1 MKKHLFLVL
10 AMLFHLSVF
19 SQQTDKKDVIIKTNG
34 DELTGSVK
42 GIDDSTIQFVYAGE
56 ELVYKLKKSE
66 ILKITFASGRV
77 EKFNVAGTP
86 PAATAGAAATNQP
99 ATTKEERRNKIAI
112 LPFGYLSEV
121 DAGTA
126 TEMGMRIQ
134 EECRDFLVKHA
145 GIYTL
150 VENRLI
156 DSKLA
161 KAGITRANI
170 LTYSVDD
177 LCELLGAEFII
188 DGMVNI
194 TKTAQT
200 TYGSQSVSGEIKDKD
215 KDKDKSDGDKKVSGY
230 SSNYSTTTQNFSTQ
244 VTLKAYNDKGET
256 VFSENRKPFLGGV
269 KDSYKSAMEYLL
281 KRTPFYQK

>member
-1 MKKHLFLVL
+1 MKKQLLLVL
-10 AMLFHLSVF
+10 AILFQLAAF

-34 DELTGSVK
+34 DELSGSVK
-42 GIDDSTIQFVYAGE
+42 AIDDSTIQFVYAGE
-56 ELVYKLKKSE
+56 QLVYKLKKSE

-77 EKFNVAGTP
+77 EKFNVAGAP
-86 PAATAGAAATNQP
+86 PAAGASTAVASQP
-99 ATTKEERRNKIAI
+99 VASKEERRNKIAI
-112 LPFGYLSEV
+112 LPFGYISEV
-121 DAGTA
+121 DPSTA

-134 EECRDFLVKHA
+134 EECRDFLVKNA
-145 GIYTL
+145 GLYTL

-177 LCELLGAEFII
+177 LCEMLGAEFII
-188 DGMVNI
+188 DGLVNI

-200 TYGSQSVSGEIKDKD
+200 TYGSQSVSGEVKDKD
-215 KDKDKSDGDKKVSGY
+215 KDKTDGDKKVSGY

-256 VFSENRKPFLGGV
+256 VFSENRKPFFGGV